1 MAVDWTEER
10 PAYKQVA
17 DGLRRHIQDRKMP
30 QGAVLPS
37 ISKIMAD
44 YGVSITVAR
53 LALDELRDEGLI
65 TTRQGKPAFV
75 RDPAAKPKEDPLDAA
90 MRLLDEVQAEVRK
103 QGEEIAELRAEV
115 AEIRSERAVSPAPHG
130 SRRPRQKAPRPA
142 P

>member
-30 QGAVLPS
+30 KGAVLPS

-65 TTRQGKPAFV
+65 ITRQGKPALV
-75 RDPAAKPKEDPLDAA
+75 RDPDAPPKEGPLDAA
-90 MRLLDEVQAEVRK
+90 MRLLGEVQAEVRT
-103 QGEEIAELRAEV
+103 QGEKIADLEQK
-115 AEIRSERAVSPAPHG
+115 VSRLESGQSGGPAPRG
-130 SRRPRQKAPRPA
+130 SRRPRQTAPKPA